1 MVILGLWVCDG
12 GERER
17 ERERESNVGLLP
29 MKASI
34 LEREMKTVVVRP
46 ANN

>member
-1 MVILGLWVCDG
+1 MVVLGLWVCDG
-12 GERER
+12 ERER
-17 ERERESNVGLLP
+17 ERNVGLLP

-34 LEREMKTVVVRP
+34 LEREMEIVVVRP

>member
-12 GERER
+12 GG